1 MRRYSFCAVC
11 LPALLT
17 AAFTVSCGVSN
28 PPAESPGHLY
38 REDIP
43 DAPAPAAIPEI
54 SQTTYLP
61 QPQEV
66 PRDAET
72 YTVVVNQ
79 VPVNDLLFALA
90 RDSEINIDIAGGIEG
105 RVTLNAIDHTLVQVL
120 DRIMLQV
127 PMRYRLQDRHLS
139 IMADVPY
146 LRSYKVDYLNMERSS
161 TSRVA
166 LATRVGTVGSA
177 DVAEAGTGA
186 QGGAGDNNSQ
196 ASIENLSRNQ
206 FWDSLVTNVAAI
218 VGLEGLDEKDDTVR
232 GNTQII
238 VNREAGYLSA
248 RATSSQHAEI
258 QRYIDLITASARRQV
273 LIEATIVEVTLNDT
287 FQAGIDWQ
295 VLGADPTG
303 FDITQSLLG
312 ANLGT
317 SPFFSFSYAD
327 PIADAGEVTAT
338 VKALEQFGDVQV
350 LSSPKIIAL
359 NNQTAILKVVDNVVY
374 FTTEVQTQTTDNT
387 DRTIFETT
395 VHTVPVGFVMNV
407 TPFISE
413 AEEII
418 LNVRPTI
425 SRVVGTVP
433 DPNPALSSA
442 DPPVTSE
449 IPEIQVREMES
460 VLRVGSG
467 QVAVIG
473 GLMEDKVDKQTT
485 GVPFLSSLPLIGPV
499 FTYRDDQVV
508 KTELIVFLR
517 PRVIHVADVAADLSD
532 FRQYLPQRK
541 TPAEL
546 REPAGKQ
553 PQ

>member
-1 MRRYSFCAVC
+1 M
-11 LPALLT
+11 
-17 AAFTVSCGVSN
+17 
-28 PPAESPGHLY
+28 
-38 REDIP
+38 
-43 DAPAPAAIPEI
+43 
-54 SQTTYLP
+54 
-61 QPQEV
+61 
-66 PRDAET
+66 
-72 YTVVVNQ
+72 
-79 VPVNDLLFALA
+79 
-90 RDSEINIDIAGGIEG
+90 
-105 RVTLNAIDHTLVQVL
+105 
-120 DRIMLQV
+120 
-127 PMRYRLQDRHLS
+127 
-139 IMADVPY
+139 
-146 LRSYKVDYLNMERSS
+146 
-161 TSRVA
+161 
-166 LATRVGTVGSA
+166 
-177 DVAEAGTGA
+177 
-186 QGGAGDNNSQ
+186 
-196 ASIENLSRNQ
+196 
-206 FWDSLVTNVAAI
+206 
-218 VGLEGLDEKDDTVR
+218 
-232 GNTQII
+232 
-238 VNREAGYLSA
+238 
-248 RATSSQHAEI
+248 
-258 QRYIDLITASARRQV
+258 
-273 LIEATIVEVTLNDT
+273 
-287 FQAGIDWQ
+287 
-295 VLGADPTG
+295 LGADPTG

-312 ANLGT
+312 ANLGA

-327 PIADAGEVTAT
+327 PTTAAGEVTAT
-338 VKALEQFGDVQV
+338 VKALERFGDVQV

-374 FTTEVQTQTTDNT
+374 FTSEVQTQTTDNT

-413 AEEII
+413 VEEII

-473 GLMEDKVDKQTT
+473 GLMEDKVVKRTT
-485 GVPFLSSLPLIGPV
+485 GVPFLSSLPLIGPA
-499 FTYRDDQVV
+499 FTYRDDQVA